1 MTTSPA
7 QAATPQQ
14 LATMQA
20 IADGSRPVW
29 VIVYPDGDWCCM
41 RDGQRAVQHARD
53 SHGLL
58 IEYQPRRA
66 D

>member
-1 MTTSPA
+1 
-7 QAATPQQ
+7 
-14 LATMQA
+14 MQA

-29 VIVYPDGDWCCM
+29 VIIYPDGDWCCM

-58 IEYQPRRA
+58 VEYQPRRA